1 MGVRIP
7 GQQPSGADDMIFVTN
22 AMPTRLP
29 ELERAFNA
37 HQAHKGEPFVVR
49 LVTKDPVE
57 GTRFTAQELKEMGF
71 VSVWKDGIPQTP

>member
-1 MGVRIP
+1 MEIT
-7 GQQPSGADDMIFVTN
+7 MKFVTN
-22 AMPTRLP
+22 AMPYRLP

-57 GTRFTAQELKEMGF
+57 GTRFTSDELKAMGW
-71 VSVWKDGIPQTP
+71 VSVWKEEI